1 MQVVGESGRSLTW
14 SSMDRGRREYGI
26 ELVFCQ
32 NGFLKTLNE
41 YHLVAELTG
50 VALFSPTP
58 ALSLAGSWV
67 GGV

>member
-1 MQVVGESGRSLTW
+1 
-14 SSMDRGRREYGI
+14 MDRGRREYGI
-26 ELVFCQ
+26 ESVFCQ